1 MNFKGCVRTFV
12 GSLQA
17 IGEDFI
23 KDKTF
28 WFAVVLAILPCVLL
42 ATKFRSNLPQL
53 VVTAEVVRQQYALKG
68 QALQDREE
76 FLQGLKG
83 KIERVFPTQI
93 AAPFATPSG
102 SPAEG
107 GENVLSDWDAMP
119 SAVYTIKAKAAN
131 LGTLSS
137 TISLV
142 SVRLIESIASRMSW
156 LGYASWPKEDAKL
169 PRSPT
174 GTVPH

>member
-12 GSLQA
+12 DSLQA

-102 SPAEG
+102 SLAEG
-107 GENVLSDWDAMP
+107 GESYAFGYVYDQSKGCESRYIELHNIACFGAVDRKHCESNVVVGICVVAEGGR
-119 SAVYTIKAKAAN
+119 KA
-131 LGTLSS
+131 SS
-137 TISLV
+137 V
-142 SVRLIESIASRMSW
+142 AHW
-156 LGYASWPKEDAKL
+156 NC
-169 PRSPT
+169 SPLALRQ
-174 GTVPH
+174 

>member
-12 GSLQA
+12 DSLQA

-23 KDKTF
+23 KGKTF

-76 FLQGLKG
+76 LLQGLKRN
-83 KIERVFPTQI
+83 IASVFPTQI
-93 AAPFATPSG
+93 DVPFATPSG
-102 SPAEG
+102 APAKQ
-107 GENVLSDWDAMP
+107 AQ
-119 SAVYTIKAKAAN
+119 K
-131 LGTLSS
+131 
-137 TISLV
+137 
-142 SVRLIESIASRMSW
+142 
-156 LGYASWPKEDAKL
+156 
-169 PRSPT
+169 
-174 GTVPH
+174 

>member
-12 GSLQA
+12 DSLQA

-42 ATKFRSNLPQL
+42 ATKFRSNMPQL
-53 VVTAEVVRQQYALKG
+53 VVTGEVVRQQYALKG

-76 FLQGLKG
+76 FVQGLKG
-83 KIERVFPTQI
+83 KIESVFLAQ
-93 AAPFATPSG
+93 AVAPFATPSG
-102 SPAEG
+102 SEAKE

-119 SAVYTIKAKAAN
+119 AAGYT
-131 LGTLSS
+131 
-137 TISLV
+137 V
-142 SVRLIESIASRMSW
+142 
-156 LGYASWPKEDAKL
+156 
-169 PRSPT
+169 
-174 GTVPH
+174 